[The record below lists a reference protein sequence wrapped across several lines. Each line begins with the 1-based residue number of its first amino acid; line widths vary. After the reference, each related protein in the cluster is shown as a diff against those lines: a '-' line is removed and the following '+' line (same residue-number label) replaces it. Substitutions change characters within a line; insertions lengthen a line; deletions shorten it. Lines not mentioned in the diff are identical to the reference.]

1 MECIFV
7 MACPEK
13 FTIYDFFLKKVL
25 KVLKVLKCVTWWC
38 GMSIH
43 VILPWD
49 LIISMSIFLNYKLPS
64 ATCHY
69 PKQLKNISLNMS

>member
-25 KVLKVLKCVTWWC
+25 KVLKVLKCVT
-38 GMSIH
+38 
-43 VILPWD
+43 
-49 LIISMSIFLNYKLPS
+49 
-64 ATCHY
+64 
-69 PKQLKNISLNMS
+69 